1 MERPVMDR
9 RTSAKLHQTHPS
21 FKSGWVFGN
30 PNNDKES
37 LIWMKVPFD
46 FFLYNDAED
55 LDDFIVWAVDKFQ
68 EPEADPEAN
77 AWWEPYGPVDV
88 LSMDHEVYD
97 DRLLDL
103 FFKEY
108 HGVTKSKDTYA
119 KPYPQQVVRIQCKV
133 TWRVVK

>member
-1 MERPVMDR
+1 MERPVMKWDR
-9 RTSAKLHQTHPS
+9 KTSAKLHQTHPS

-30 PNNDKES
+30 PDNAKES
-37 LIWMKVPFD
+37 FIHVKVPFD

-55 LDDFIVWAVDKFQ
+55 LDDFIEWAVEKFQ
-68 EPEADPEAN
+68 DIEAD
-77 AWWEPYGPVDV
+77 AWWEPHGPVDV

-103 FFKEY
+103 FFKEH

-119 KPYPQQVVRIQCKV
+119 KPYPQQVVRIQCNV
-133 TWRVVK
+133 TWRVLK